1 MCDCIPPRNIR
12 AEQVVLG
19 CMLTN
24 RLCVHNIQTLLN
36 ADDFYREAHRE
47 IYEAMMTLYDKKEEV
62 DIITVTDILRTA
74 NKLEDVGG
82 IPYITFLAN
91 AYYTEPRFWACARTV
106 ADKAKQRRNE
116 LLLLEIRSLLEDIL
130 KEVRNG

>member
-1 MCDCIPPRNIR
+1 MQDRILPQNIE
-12 AEQVVLG
+12 AEQAVIG
-19 CMLTN
+19 AMLMD
-24 RLCVHNIQTLLN
+24 RDAIIKASEILV

-47 IYEAMMTLYDKKEEV
+47 IYIAMMTLYDMKEEV
-62 DIITVTDILRTA
+62 DIITVTDILRTD

-106 ADKAKQRRNE
+106 SDKAKQRRNE
-116 LLLLEIRSLLEDIL
+116 VLLLEIRSLLEDIL

>member
-1 MCDCIPPRNIR
+1 MCDWIPPRNIR

-19 CMLTN
+19 CMLAN

-47 IYEAMMTLYDKKEEV
+47 IYRAMMKLYDMNEEV
-62 DIITVTDILRTA
+62 DMVTVSDILRTD
-74 NKLEDVGG
+74 NKLKDVGG

-106 ADKAKQRRNE
+106 SDKAKQRRNE
-116 LLLLEIRSLLEDIL
+116 AMLLKIKNLLEDIL
-130 KEVRNG
+130 KEVKHG

>member
-1 MCDCIPPRNIR
+1 
-12 AEQVVLG
+12 
-19 CMLTN
+19 MLN
-24 RLCVHNIQTLLN
+24 D
-36 ADDFYREAHRE
+36 DDFYREAHRE
-47 IYEAMMTLYDKKEEV
+47 IYRAMMTLYDMKEEV
-62 DIITVTDILRTA
+62 DIITVTDILRTD

-106 ADKAKQRRNE
+106 SDKAKQRRNE
-116 LLLLEIRSLLEDIL
+116 VLLSEIRSLLGDIL

>member
-1 MCDCIPPRNIR
+1 MCEWIPPRNIR

-24 RLCVHNIQTLLN
+24 RLCVHNIQTMLN

-47 IYEAMMTLYDKKEEV
+47 IYRAMMTLYDMKEEV
-62 DIITVTDILRTA
+62 DVVTVTDILRTD
-74 NKLEDVGG
+74 NKLEDVG
-82 IPYITFLAN
+82 PYVAFLAN

-106 ADKAKQRRNE
+106 SDKAKQRRTE
-116 LLLLEIRSLLEDIL
+116 VLLSEIRSLLGDIL
-130 KEVRNG
+130 KEVKNG

>member
-1 MCDCIPPRNIR
+1 MYDWIPPQNIR
-12 AEQVVLG
+12 AEQVVIG

-24 RLCVHNIQTLLN
+24 RRCVHNIQTILN

-47 IYEAMMTLYDKKEEV
+47 IYRAMMTLYDMKEEV
-62 DIITVTDILRTA
+62 NIITVTDILRTD

-82 IPYITFLAN
+82 IPYIGLLAN
-91 AYYTEPRFWACARTV
+91 TYYSEPRFWACARTV
-106 ADKAKQRRNE
+106 SDKAKQRRNE
-116 LLLLEIRSLLEDIL
+116 VLLSEIRSLLEDIL